1 MVTTICRSGHSS
13 GRKGKLGSEAEAVLI
28 AIAIAIARLCVEN
41 NSWESKAMVVC
52 FISEL

>member
-28 AIAIAIARLCVEN
+28 AIAIARLCVEN